1 MPRFSLTDQIDC
13 LLQLEDEAA
22 RAQRLGRAA
31 LLAAAIRN
39 LKQLDYQQL
48 EEKRKARREK
58 RVAASVDEV
67 QTK

>member
-13 LLQLEDEAA
+13 LLQLEDEAV
-22 RAQRLGRAA
+22 RAQRPGRAA

-39 LKQLDYQQL
+39 LKALDYQQL

-58 RVAASVDEV
+58 KVAESVDSV
-67 QTK
+67 AK

>member
-1 MPRFSLTDQIDC
+1 MTDQINC
-13 LLQLEDEAA
+13 LEELQTEMAET
-22 RAQRLGRAA
+22 RRPGRAA

-58 RVAASVDEV
+58 KVAASVDAV
-67 QTK
+67 AK